1 MVYFSLVRESY
12 KPVQKHWTSDGIGL
26 EKNLALLNMQ
36 ISETQGFFDIWK
48 SKLEQLEWRGC
59 SLELV
64 EYALLALVIC
74 AAW

>member
-1 MVYFSLVRESY
+1 MVCFSPIRESY
-12 KPVQKHWTSDGIGL
+12 KPVQEHWTFDSNGI

-36 ISETQGFFDIWK
+36 TSETQGVFTFK
-48 SKLEQLEWRGC
+48 KNKLEQLEWLGC
-59 SLELV
+59 SLELM